1 MKDETVRLLDSQ
13 DRRRFLSFAA
23 SASLGVSL
31 FPGMDRAVKAA
42 ESSSPGKAKRIIY
55 LFMAGGMS
63 HIDTFDLKPGH
74 ENQGATKGIAT
85 SVPGCQVSQHLP
97 ILASQFGKM
106 AVIRSM
112 NTQTGDH
119 EAGEYLMR
127 TSYESIA
134 TERHPSIGPWM
145 QRLLGRK
152 SKSLPDTVMISPSGQ
167 HPGPGFFDPSLSP
180 LPIADPNRG
189 LENTKAP
196 GYLTDKSFD
205 KRIELINKFDR
216 KFQKK
221 FKDQGVNTYTELY
234 AEATSLLASEEL
246 MAFDLNQEKNEDRDR
261 YGRDVFGQGCL
272 LARRLIENNV
282 RCVEVTCGGWDM
294 HTAIFDGNAL
304 PSRSSIMDRAVGN
317 LIKDL
322 SERGLLDDT
331 LIVLTTEFGR
341 SPGINYNVGRDHHPA
356 VFSSMLAGAGI
367 KGGQFYGASDAEAFS
382 VASDG
387 VSPADLNATIA
398 ATLGLP
404 LEETVISPTGRPFK
418 IANEGK
424 PISALLS

>member
-1 MKDETVRLLDSQ
+1 MKDSVRMLNSQ
-13 DRRRFLSFAA
+13 DRRRFLSSAA
-23 SASLGVSL
+23 FASLGVSL
-31 FPGMDRAVKAA
+31 FPRLDNAVVAA
-42 ESSSPGKAKRIIY
+42 EKSTPGKAKRIIY

-74 ENQGATKGIAT
+74 ENQGSTKGIAT
-85 SVPGCQVSQHLP
+85 SVTGCQISQHLP
-97 ILASQFGKM
+97 VLASQFDKM

-127 TSYESIA
+127 TSYEAIA

-145 QRLLGRK
+145 QKLLGRK

-167 HPGPGFFDPSLSP
+167 HPGPGFFDPSMSP

-189 LENTKAP
+189 LENTKP
-196 GYLTDKSFD
+196 PSYLTDKSFD
-205 KRIELINKFDR
+205 KRIELINRFDS

-221 FKDQGVNTYTELY
+221 YKDHGVKTYTDLY
-234 AEATSLLASEEL
+234 SEATALLASDEL
-246 MAFDLNQEKNEDRDR
+246 VAFDLNKEKNEDRDR
-261 YGRDVFGQGCL
+261 YGRDPFGQGCL

-294 HTAIFDGNAL
+294 HTAIFNGGTL
-304 PSRSSIMDRAVGN
+304 PARAAMMDKAVGN

-322 SERGLLDDT
+322 SERGLLQDT

-341 SPGINYNVGRDHHPA
+341 SPAINYNVGRDHHPA
-356 VFSSMLAGAGI
+356 VFSSMLAGAGVR
-367 KGGQFYGASDAEAFS
+367 GGQFYGASDAAGFG
-382 VASDG
+382 VDKDG
-387 VSPADLNATIA
+387 VSPADFNATIA
-398 ATLGLP
+398 KLLGLS
-404 LEETVISPTGRPFK
+404 LDEIVISPTGRPFK
-418 IANEGK
+418 VANEGK
-424 PISALLS
+424 PISAILS

>member
-1 MKDETVRLLDSQ
+1 MKDSVRMLNSQ
-13 DRRRFLSFAA
+13 DRRRFLSSAA
-23 SASLGVSL
+23 FASLGVSL
-31 FPGMDRAVKAA
+31 FPRLDNAVVAA
-42 ESSSPGKAKRIIY
+42 EKSSPGKAKRIIY

-74 ENQGATKGIAT
+74 ENQGSTKGIPT
-85 SVPGCQVSQHLP
+85 SVTGCQISQHLP
-97 ILASQFGKM
+97 VLASQFDKM

-127 TSYESIA
+127 TSYEAIA

-145 QRLLGRK
+145 QKLLGRK

-167 HPGPGFFDPSLSP
+167 HPGPGFFDPSMSP

-189 LENTKAP
+189 LENTKPPA
-196 GYLTDKSFD
+196 YLTDKSFD
-205 KRIELINKFDR
+205 KRIELINRFDS

-221 FKDQGVNTYTELY
+221 YKDHGVKTYTDLY
-234 AEATSLLASEEL
+234 SEATALLASDEL
-246 MAFDLNQEKNEDRDR
+246 VAFDLNKEKNEDRDR
-261 YGRDVFGQGCL
+261 YGRDPFGQGCL

-294 HTAIFDGNAL
+294 HTAIFNGNTL
-304 PSRSSIMDRAVGN
+304 PARAAMMDKAVGN

-322 SERGLLDDT
+322 SERGLLQDT

-341 SPGINYNVGRDHHPA
+341 SPEINYNVGRDHHPA
-356 VFSSMLAGAGI
+356 VFSSMLAGAGVR
-367 KGGQFYGASDAEAFS
+367 GGQFYGASDAAGFG
-382 VASDG
+382 VDKDG
-387 VSPADLNATIA
+387 VSPADFNATIA
-398 ATLGLP
+398 KLLGLS
-404 LEETVISPTGRPFK
+404 LDEIVISPTGRPFK
-418 IANEGK
+418 VANEGK
-424 PISALLS
+424 PISAILS